1 MTYQDCFKPIR
12 RPGLK
17 AGAFVALALAAT
29 AAHAADRVVR
39 ATLLD
44 GRTVAGVFERI
55 ERQTIHLVIDGESE
69 ALALDDICDLDFGG
83 ARRSAAITNACQVQ
97 LAGGGLIAGSVGV
110 AADGGLLLRSPLLG
124 ELTIPFDRTATVRFN
139 VADASEQAAEALF
152 AERAA
157 DRLRAQDVLITRGE
171 SPKALRG
178 TLVEFGPSASRF
190 IYNDRERTLQTD
202 KILGVIL
209 ADTGASPPRDHN
221 ARIVLTNDQ
230 SLRCRITGSTDDAL
244 IVDAGFA
251 KPVAAP
257 LGGIIRIELESSRV
271 AYLSDMSIASRK
283 HNGLVQANRT
293 IRLDR
298 NVANQPM
305 RLDGHVYAKG
315 VGMQAGG
322 EIVYD
327 LDEAYESLAATIG
340 IDDQAGGAGSV
351 VFRVLIDGEEVL
363 KKRLNSRDEPIDVK
377 APLAGARR
385 VTLIAEDAGDTDV
398 ADWADWAS
406 VRLIRPKSSS

>member
-1 MTYQDCFKPIR
+1 MTHQDRFKPIR
-12 RPGLK
+12 RPGLM

-44 GRTVAGVFERI
+44 GRSVAGVLERI
-55 ERQTIHLVIDGESE
+55 ERQTIHLVVDGESE
-69 ALALDDICDLDFGG
+69 ALALDDVSALDFGG
-83 ARRSAAITNACQVQ
+83 ARRGAVIADACRVQ
-97 LAGGGLIAGSVGV
+97 LAGGGLISGNVGV

-124 ELTIPFDRTATVRFN
+124 ELTIPFDRAATVRFN
-139 VADASEQAAEALF
+139 VTGGNDQAAEALF

-178 TLVEFGPSASRF
+178 TLVDFGPSASRF

-221 ARIVLTNDQ
+221 TRIVLTNDQ

-244 IVDAGFA
+244 NVDAGFA
-251 KPVAAP
+251 KPVAVP

-271 AYLSDMSIASRK
+271 NYLSDMSITSRN
-283 HNGLVQANRT
+283 HSGLVHTDRT
-293 IRLDR
+293 MRMDR

-305 RLDGHVYAKG
+305 RLNGHVHAKG
-315 VGMQAGG
+315 IGMQAGG

-340 IDDQAGGAGSV
+340 IDDQAGDAGSV
-351 VFRVLIDGEEVL
+351 VFRVLVDGEEVL
-363 KKRLNSRDEPIDVK
+363 KKRLNSRDEPIDIV

-406 VRLIRPKSSS
+406 IRLIRPKSSS